1 MPRTT
6 QKKPYHHGDLRPALL
21 RAVKELLAEQ
31 GIESLS
37 LRECARRAG
46 VSWSAPGH
54 HFGDKTGM
62 LTAFATDG
70 YVALASLMQKRSRQ
84 QSEPRKAA
92 AAVGNAY
99 LEFALKEPEYFRV
112 MFRTEL
118 LNQTEDAYKIA
129 KASAFAVLDSSLRL
143 CRQAEGLTNDSQSLE
158 RCLLAW
164 SAVHGF
170 ATLLLEGAIKE
181 AGRTPKARLKRGMEL
196 GQQVLR
202 LLGPALFSDSRKRQQ

>member
-1 MPRTT
+1 MPPIT

-62 LTAFATDG
+62 LTAFATEG
-70 YVALASLMQKRSRQ
+70 YVALTSLLQKRSRQ
-84 QSEPRKAA
+84 QSEARKAA
-92 AAVGNAY
+92 AAVGTAY
-99 LEFALKEPEYFRV
+99 LEFALKQPEYFRL
-112 MFRTEL
+112 MFRAEL
-118 LNQTEDAYKIA
+118 LNQTDDAYKA
-129 KASAFAVLDSSLRL
+129 ARASASGVLESSVRL
-143 CRQAEGLTNDSQSLE
+143 CRQAEGLTDDFQSRE

-170 ATLLLEGAIKE
+170 ATLLLEGAIRDV
-181 AGRTPKARLKRGMEL
+181 GRTPKARLKRGMEL

-202 LLGPALFSDSRKRQQ
+202 LLGPALFSDPHKRQ